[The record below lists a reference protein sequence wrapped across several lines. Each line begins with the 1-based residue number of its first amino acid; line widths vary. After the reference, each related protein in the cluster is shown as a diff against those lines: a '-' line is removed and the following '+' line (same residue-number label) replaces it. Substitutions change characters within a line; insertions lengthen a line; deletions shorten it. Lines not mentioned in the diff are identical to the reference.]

1 MGKLLSTIQVDAF
14 RRDGFL
20 VVPDLVSADDCVA
33 LRERAMQLAEEHVP
47 SPEQATVFTADGK
60 PQHTSDDYFLTS
72 GEKIRCFFEKDAFD
86 ESGRLRSQPHLSL
99 NKLGHAMHDL
109 DPVFDSFS
117 RTPQLA
123 AVASDIGMRDPLL
136 LQSMYIFKQAH
147 IGGEV
152 TCHTDHTYLW
162 TEPRSVVGF
171 WFAIDDATRENGCMW
186 AVPGGHRLPV
196 RTRSRLNE
204 SRTATVTTCS
214 TPSRIRSTISCA
226 SKPSAA
232 RLCCSTVPCRTCRR
246 PTPATNR
253 GTRTPST
260 RSTARQTISTT
271 TGCSVPRSPC
281 ADSPATRPTMAT
293 LRFSFGTMGS
303 GKSTLALQIH
313 HNLSSRGLR
322 GLLITKL
329 DRDGAQVTS
338 RLGVSSPA
346 VDIGAAPS
354 LVALARQHMPLD
366 FLVCDE
372 VQFYSVEQCDEL
384 ATIVDD
390 FGIDVY
396 SFGLITD
403 FRGLLFDGTKRML
416 EIADQRTEMQVEARC
431 WCGARARTTHD
442 S

>member
-1 MGKLLSTIQVDAF
+1 MGRFLSNSQVDAF

-20 VVPDLVSADDCVA
+20 VVHDFVSADVCIA
-33 LRERAMQLAEEHVP
+33 LRERAMQLAKEHVP

-86 ESGRLRSQPHLSL
+86 EAGHLRSQPHLSL

-186 AVPGGHRLPV
+186 AVRGGHRLPV

-204 SRTATVTTCS
+204 SRTATVTDVLDPEPYPLDDLVCLEAKRGTLVLLDGAV
-214 TPSRIRSTISCA
+214 PHL
-226 SKPSAA
+226 SAA
-232 RLCCSTVPCRTCRR
+232 NTSDKPRHAYTIHAIDGAANYLDDNWLQR
-246 PTPATNR
+246 PMLP
-253 GTRTPST
+253 
-260 RSTARQTISTT
+260 
-271 TGCSVPRSPC
+271 
-281 ADSPATRPTMAT
+281 
-293 LRFSFGTMGS
+293 
-303 GKSTLALQIH
+303 
-313 HNLSSRGLR
+313 LR
-322 GLLITKL
+322 GF
-329 DRDGAQVTS
+329 S
-338 RLGVSSPA
+338 RN
-346 VDIGAAPS
+346 
-354 LVALARQHMPLD
+354 
-366 FLVCDE
+366 
-372 VQFYSVEQCDEL
+372 
-384 ATIVDD
+384 
-390 FGIDVY
+390 
-396 SFGLITD
+396 
-403 FRGLLFDGTKRML
+403 
-416 EIADQRTEMQVEARC
+416 
-431 WCGARARTTHD
+431 
-442 S
+442 